1 MPSIIPGYVYSLFA
15 ALVVGTIIVAACS
28 AQTLGIK
35 NDALNQQLTNIDEYV
50 AVQSLTLLSQTSGNN
65 YSAKQYLEIPSH
77 IGNQIFWIR
86 IANDSSRAWVESG
99 FGTNAT
105 TSQLCVYIPASV
117 VASGTFISNSGR
129 ALLSCHFEN
138 QIAILTLSSE

>member
-1 MPSIIPGYVYSLFA
+1 LPSIIPGYVYSLFA

-35 NDALNQQLTNIDEYV
+35 NDALNQQLTNINEYV
-50 AVQSLTLLSQTSGNN
+50 AAQSLTLLLQSSGNN

-86 IANDSSRAWVESG
+86 IANDSARAWVESG

-105 TSQLCVYIPASV
+105 TSQLRVYIPASV

-129 ALLSCHFEN
+129 ASLSYSFEN
-138 QIAILTLSSE
+138 QIATLTLTGE